1 MTDGHDRVAEG
12 EEELIEEG
20 SLPIHPEEKKQI
32 IMGSSSSSQ
41 TTIDD

>member
-32 IMGSSSSSQ
+32 IMGSSQ